1 MARADVNREPTGRE
15 HAGTPKLDTPIAKAY
30 RKKIDCLLPCR
41 PAMALNI
48 KDPETDR
55 LAGRLSALMGES
67 ITTAIKTA
75 VRERIEREERRRGK
89 ASVEELLTI
98 ARRIASARDTRT
110 PDEILGYDERGL
122 PR

>member
-1 MARADVNREPTGRE
+1 
-15 HAGTPKLDTPIAKAY
+15 
-30 RKKIDCLLPCR
+30 
-41 PAMALNI
+41 MALNI

-55 LAGRLSALMGES
+55 LARRLSALTGEN

-75 VRERIEREERRRGK
+75 LRERIAREERTRGK
-89 ASVEELLTI
+89 ASVEELLAI
-98 ARRIASARDTRT
+98 AKRIASAPDRDTRS

>member
-1 MARADVNREPTGRE
+1 
-15 HAGTPKLDTPIAKAY
+15 
-30 RKKIDCLLPCR
+30 
-41 PAMALNI
+41 MALNI

-98 ARRIASARDTRT
+98 ARRIASAPDTRT

>member
-1 MARADVNREPTGRE
+1 
-15 HAGTPKLDTPIAKAY
+15 
-30 RKKIDCLLPCR
+30 
-41 PAMALNI
+41 MALNI